1 MFPSSAGASVSV
13 SIVGSRDSVW
23 LSMSLEVGV
32 SWIVRES
39 RSALEVLVEESA
51 GRVLSEV
58 RLEASL
64 VGHASRAELI
74 HCRVDVYCV
83 EVGW

>member
-1 MFPSSAGASVSV
+1 MFPSSSAASVSV
-13 SIVGSRDSVW
+13 SIAGSRDSVW
-23 LSMSLEVGV
+23 LSVSWEVGV
-32 SWIVRES
+32 AWVMRES
-39 RSALEVLVEESA
+39 RSALGVSVEESVR
-51 GRVLSEV
+51 RVLSEV

-64 VGHASRAELI
+64 VGHASRAELV

>member
-1 MFPSSAGASVSV
+1 MFPSSLVASVSV
-13 SIVGSRDSVW
+13 SMAGSRDSVW

-32 SWIVRES
+32 AWVVRES
-39 RSALEVLVEESA
+39 RSALGVSVEESV

-58 RLEASL
+58 RLEASS
-64 VGHASRAELI
+64 VGHASRAELV